1 MGGNGS
7 KEKAGSESKS
17 ERKGGRNEEIESIVS
32 KITNGYV
39 LKSIWRIIMQ
49 T

>member
-17 ERKGGRNEEIESIVS
+17 ERNEEIESIVS